1 MQTFPVKGQRPLK
14 DHKIPQIKALAHQS
28 VKWKNHGVAMMCAEE
43 ASHHKTKS
51 LKSVLEILQA
61 LEIPPAAWLKT
72 AHAGAL
78 KIERPA
84 PGSHYVY
91 VILLFDPDRA
101 KDPFGLYVG
110 ESANPPDV
118 RFGQHRRGYKASK
131 AVKKYGISLLPSLFE
146 HINPFSKGQNLE
158 VQAELAEVFRIA
170 GFWLEG
176 GH

>member
-1 MQTFPVKGQRPLK
+1 ML
-14 DHKIPQIKALAHQS
+14 
-28 VKWKNHGVAMMCAEE
+28 CAEE
-43 ASHHKTKS
+43 ASHRKTKS
-51 LKSVLEILQA
+51 LKAAFEILQA
-61 LEIPPAAWLKT
+61 LKVPPAAWLTK
-72 AHAGAL
+72 AHAAAL

-118 RFGQHRRGYKASK
+118 RFGQHRCGYKASK
-131 AVKKYGISLLPSLFE
+131 AAKKYGISLLPSLYE
-146 HINPFSKGQNLE
+146 HINPFSKRENLV
-158 VQAELAEVFRIA
+158 VQADLAEVFRTA
-170 GFWLEG
+170 GFWVEG